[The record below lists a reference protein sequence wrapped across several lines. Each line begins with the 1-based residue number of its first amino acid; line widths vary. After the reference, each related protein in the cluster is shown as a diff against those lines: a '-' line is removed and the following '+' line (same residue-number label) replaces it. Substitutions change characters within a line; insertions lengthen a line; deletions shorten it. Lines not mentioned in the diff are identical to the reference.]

1 MMGTFVV
8 LELHFGILFY
18 IGLNNICPLTITH
31 NKPVI
36 GL

>member
-1 MMGTFVV
+1 MGTFVV
-8 LELHFGILFY
+8 LELDFGILFE
-18 IGLNNICPLTITH
+18 IGDPTTITH